1 MEKTEKPEV
10 VIVGGG
16 FGGLSAACFLSEK
29 NFDVELI
36 EKNEEVG
43 GRASVLEEDGFRFD
57 MGPSWYLMPDIFQR
71 FFEKFDR
78 EPEDYYSLTRL
89 DPNYRIFFKD
99 GDRMDVPADPEEAAD
114 LFETYEDGAGDAFME
129 YLEKS
134 EETYEIGMNEF
145 VLKDRNNFRDYISL
159 DVLKN
164 ARGISLIKKMQDHVE
179 EYFENEKLQQVMQ
192 YTLVFLGG
200 SPKNTPALY
209 NLMSHVDFNMGVY
222 YPEGGIYS
230 VIEGMRELAEEK
242 GVKFSTGEEVEK
254 IDRKE
259 GKNIVVTEDRTIEAD
274 AVVSNADYAFT
285 ETELLPEKYTTHDKD
300 YWNSK
305 TYAPSAFLMYLGV
318 DDELENLEH
327 HSLVLPE
334 DWNEHFG
341 KIFDHPDL
349 PENPA
354 YYICNPSETD
364 DSVAPEGKS
373 AIFILVP
380 IAAELELD
388 EAEKQDFRDLVLEDV
403 EENTGVDLEE
413 KIEYEKIFTG
423 EDFKSK
429 YNSFNGTA
437 LGIAHTLRQTSV
449 FRPKQ
454 RSKKMENLYY
464 TGQYTN
470 PGIGMPMCLISGEHV
485 AEKVEEDLE

>member
-1 MEKTEKPEV
+1 MKDGKIV
-10 VIVGGG
+10 VVGGG
-16 FGGLSAACFLSEK
+16 FGGLSTACFLADKGYE
-29 NFDVELI
+29 VELI
-36 EKNEEVG
+36 EKNETVG
-43 GRASVLEEDGFRFD
+43 GRASVLEEDGYRFD
-57 MGPSWYLMPDIFQR
+57 MGPSWYLMPDIFER
-71 FFEKFDR
+71 FFNKFDH
-78 EPEDYYSLTRL
+78 EPEDFYELNRL

-99 GDRMDVPADPEEAAD
+99 GDVMDVPADPEEASE
-114 LFETYEDGAGDAFME
+114 LFETYEDGAGEAFQR
-129 YLEKS
+129 YLDKS

-179 EYFENEKLQQVMQ
+179 EYFDNSKLQQVMQ

-200 SPKNTPALY
+200 SPRNTPALY

-230 VIEGMRELAEEK
+230 VIEGMKELGEEL
-242 GVKFSTGEEVEK
+242 GVTYSTGEEVIEINK
-254 IDRKE
+254 DERPY
-259 GKNIVVTEDRTIEAD
+259 VVTEDRRIECV

-285 ETELLPEKYTTHDKD
+285 ETELLPDKYTTHDRD
-300 YWNSK
+300 YWESK
-305 TYAPSAFLMYLGV
+305 TYAPSAFLMYFGV

-334 DWNEHFG
+334 DWNPHFE
-341 KIFDHPDL
+341 KIFDNPDL
-349 PENPA
+349 PDDPA

-364 DSVAPEGKS
+364 DSVAPEGES
-373 AIFILVP
+373 AIFVLVP
-380 IAAELELD
+380 IAAELELN
-388 EAEKQDFRDLVLEDV
+388 EEKREKFRKAVLEDIA
-403 EENTGVDLEE
+403 ENTGEDLRG
-413 KIEYEKIFTG
+413 KINYEKIFAG
-423 EDFKSK
+423 EEFKEK

-454 RSKKMENLYY
+454 RSKKMKGLYY

-470 PGIGMPMCLISGEHV
+470 PGIGMPMCLISGEHA
-485 AEKVEEDLE
+485 AEKVVEDLENN

>member
-1 MEKTEKPEV
+1 MSNEKI
-10 VIVGGG
+10 VIIGGG
-16 FGGLSAACFLSEK
+16 FGGLSSACFLAKEGY
-29 NFDVELI
+29 DVELI
-36 EKNEEVG
+36 EKNEHIG
-43 GRASVLEEDGFRFD
+43 GRASVLEEEGYRFD
-57 MGPSWYLMPDIFQR
+57 MGPSWYLMPDIFER
-71 FFEKFDR
+71 FFNKFDH
-78 EPEDYYSLTRL
+78 EPEDFFELHRL

-99 GDRMDVPADPEEAAD
+99 GDVMDVPADPDEASE
-114 LFETYEDGAGDAFME
+114 LFETYEEGAGEAFQR
-129 YLEKS
+129 YLDKS

-179 EYFENEKLQQVMQ
+179 EYFDNPKLQQVMQ

-200 SPKNTPALY
+200 SPNNTPALY

-230 VIEGMRELAEEK
+230 VIEGMKELGEEL
-242 GVKFSTGEEVEK
+242 GVTYSTGEEVIEINK
-254 IDRKE
+254 DERPYVVTKDRK
-259 GKNIVVTEDRTIEAD
+259 IECD

-285 ETELLPEKYTTHDKD
+285 ETELLPDKYTTHDRD
-300 YWNSK
+300 YWESR
-305 TYAPSAFLMYLGV
+305 TYAPSAFLMYMGV
-318 DDELENLEH
+318 DSELNNLDH

-334 DWNEHFG
+334 DWNPHFE
-341 KIFDHPDL
+341 KIFDNPELPDD
-349 PENPA
+349 PA
-354 YYICNPSETD
+354 YYICNPSATD
-364 DSVAPEGKS
+364 DSVAPEGES
-373 AIFILVP
+373 AIFVLVP

-388 EAEKQDFRDLVLEDV
+388 DEKREKFREAVLEDIA
-403 EENTGVDLEE
+403 ENTGEDLRG
-413 KIEYEKIFTG
+413 KINYEKIFAG
-423 EDFKSK
+423 EEFKER

-454 RSKKMENLYY
+454 RSKKMEGLYY

-485 AEKVEEDLE
+485 SEKVVKDLEDR

>member
-1 MEKTEKPEV
+1 MATTTKEI
-10 VIVGGG
+10 VIIGGG
-16 FGGLSAACFLSEK
+16 FGGLSAACFLADKGYE
-29 NFDVELI
+29 VELI

-43 GRASVLEEDGFRFD
+43 GRASVLEEDGYRFD
-57 MGPSWYLMPDIFQR
+57 MGPSWYLMPDIFNR
-71 FFEKFDR
+71 FFEKMDAK
-78 EPEDYYSLTRL
+78 PEDYYKLNRL

-99 GDRMDVPADPEEAAD
+99 GDLMDVPADPEEAGE
-114 LFETYEDGAGDAFME
+114 LFETYEDGAKEQFRR

-134 EETYEIGMNEF
+134 EETYDIGMNEF
-145 VLKDRNNFRDYISL
+145 VLKDRNNFSDYFSL
-159 DVLKN
+159 DVLRN

-179 EYFENEKLQQVMQ
+179 QYFENDKLQQVMQ

-200 SPKNTPALY
+200 SPNNTPALY

-230 VIEGMRELAEEK
+230 VIEGMQDLAEEK
-242 GVKFSTGEEVEK
+242 GAKITTGEEVREINRDEK
-254 IDRKE
+254 PY
-259 GKNIVVTEDRTIEAD
+259 VVTENREIECN

-285 ETELLPEKYTTHDKD
+285 ETELLPDEYTTYDRD
-300 YWNSK
+300 YWESR
-305 TYAPSAFLMYLGV
+305 TYAPSAFLIYLGV
-318 DDELENLEH
+318 DGELENLDH
-327 HSLVLPE
+327 HNLVLPE
-334 DWNEHFG
+334 EWDDHFE
-341 KIFDHPDL
+341 KIFDNPDL

-364 DSVAPEGKS
+364 DTVAPEGKS
-373 AIFILVP
+373 AIFVLVP
-380 IAAELELD
+380 IAAEMELD
-388 EAEKQDFRDLVLEDV
+388 EDERKEFRDLVINDIED
-403 EENTGVDLEE
+403 NTGISLDE
-413 KIEYEKIFTG
+413 KIEYEKLFAG
-423 EDFKSK
+423 EEFKEK

-454 RSKKMENLYY
+454 RSKKMEGLYY

-485 AEKVEEDLE
+485 AEKVEEDLGTN

>member
-1 MEKTEKPEV
+1 VNSKKSKIV
-10 VIVGGG
+10 VIGAG
-16 FGGLSAACFLSEK
+16 FGGLSASAFLAKEGFK
-29 NFDVELI
+29 VEVV
-36 EKNEEVG
+36 EKNESVG

-57 MGPSWYLMPDIFQR
+57 MGPSWYLMPDIFER
-71 FFEKFDR
+71 FFNKFNQK
-78 EPEDYYSLTRL
+78 PEEYYSLTRL

-99 GDRMDVPADPEEAAD
+99 GDLMDVPADPEEAGK
-114 LFETYEDGAGDAFME
+114 LFETYEEGARQSFKD

-134 EETYEIGMNEF
+134 KETYEIGMNEF

-159 DVLKN
+159 DVLRN

-179 EYFENEKLQQVMQ
+179 EYFENPKLQQVMQ

-200 SPKNTPALY
+200 SPTNTPALY

-222 YPEGGIYS
+222 YPDGGIYS
-230 VIEGMRELAEEK
+230 VVEGMKQLAEEQ
-242 GVKFSTGEEVEK
+242 GAEFSTAEEVQK
-254 IDRKE
+254 IDRKN
-259 GKNIVVTEDRTIEAD
+259 GKTIVETDKRKIEAD

-285 ETELLPEKYTTHDKD
+285 EVELLPDKYTTHDED

-318 DDELENLEH
+318 DGELEELDH
-327 HSLVLPE
+327 HTLVLPE
-334 DWNEHFG
+334 NWNDHFD
-341 KIFDHPDL
+341 KIFEDPSI

-354 YYICNPSETD
+354 YYVCNPSKTD
-364 DSVAPEGKS
+364 DSMAPEGKS

-380 IAAELELD
+380 IAAELELN
-388 EAEKQDFRDLVLEDV
+388 EEKREKFQKLVLEDLK
-403 EENTGVDLEE
+403 ENTDTDLEGR
-413 KIEYEKIFTG
+413 IEYKKIFAG
-423 EDFKSK
+423 EEFKEK

-454 RSKKMENLYY
+454 RSKKMKNLYY

-485 AEKVEEDLE
+485 AEKVVEDLE